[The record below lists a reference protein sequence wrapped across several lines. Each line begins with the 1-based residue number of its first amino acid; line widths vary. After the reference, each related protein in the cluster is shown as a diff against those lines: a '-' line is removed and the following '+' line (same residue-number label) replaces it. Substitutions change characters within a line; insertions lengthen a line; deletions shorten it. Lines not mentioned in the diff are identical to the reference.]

1 MAKYKRAFF
10 REGDRYIFL
19 TGAAPRGF
27 AGVLGITWEGPLN
40 QLAET
45 ARPLDQ
51 LAKLEQVEPAAV
63 PLAWWEGFRKATGLL
78 AERKEPTPPQPKQE
92 PPQPKQEPPQP
103 KQEPPQPKVEDWT
116 LPASIG
122 VGALIGLLVLKWLS

>member
-10 REGDRYIFL
+10 REGDRYVFL

-27 AGVLGITWEGPLN
+27 TGVLGITWEGPLD

-51 LAKLEQVEPAAV
+51 LAKLEQIEPAAV
-63 PLAWWEGFRKATGLL
+63 PLAWWEGLRKASGLL
-78 AERKEPTPPQPKQE
+78 AERKTPAAPPATPPAA
-92 PPQPKQEPPQP
+92 PPVPRVK
-103 KQEPPQPKVEDWT
+103 EDWT
-116 LPASIG
+116 FVVA
-122 VGALIGLLVLKWLS
+122 VVIGLIIGFLTLRWIP

>member
-10 REGDRYIFL
+10 REGNHYIFL

-27 AGVLGITWEGPLN
+27 AGVLGITWEGLLD

-51 LAKLEQVEPAAV
+51 LVKLEQVEPAAV
-63 PLAWWEGFRKATGLL
+63 PLAWWEGFRKASGLL
-78 AERKEPTPPQPKQE
+78 AERKEPPQPKQE
-92 PPQPKQEPPQP
+92 PTPPKQEPKQEPP
-103 KQEPPQPKVEDWT
+103 KPKVEDWT

>member
-27 AGVLGITWEGPLN
+27 AGVLGITWEGPLD
-40 QLAET
+40 QLTET

-51 LAKLEQVEPAAV
+51 LAKLEQVEPETI
-63 PLAWWEGFRKATGLL
+63 PLAWWEGFRKTSGLL
-78 AERKEPTPPQPKQE
+78 AERKTPPAAPLAA
-92 PPQPKQEPPQP
+92 PPAAPRVKEG
-103 KQEPPQPKVEDWT
+103 WT
-116 LPASIG
+116 LIAAVVIG
-122 VGALIGLLVLKWLS
+122 VIVGFLTLRWIP

>member
-10 REGDRYIFL
+10 REGDCYIFL

-27 AGVLGITWEGPLN
+27 AGVLGITWEGPLD

-51 LAKLEQVEPAAV
+51 LAKLEPVEPAAV
-63 PLAWWEGFRKATGLL
+63 PLVWWEGFRKATGLL
-78 AERKEPTPPQPKQE
+78 VERKEPTPTPPPTSPPTLTPQPM
-92 PPQPKQEPPQP
+92 
-103 KQEPPQPKVEDWT
+103 VEDWT
-116 LPASIG
+116 LPASVG
-122 VGALIGLLVLKWLS
+122 VGTLIGLLMLKWLS

>member
-1 MAKYKRAFF
+1 MAKYKRTFF
-10 REGDRYIFL
+10 RDGDRYVFL

-27 AGVLGITWEGPLN
+27 AGVLGITWEGPLD

-51 LAKLEQVEPAAV
+51 LTKLEQVEPAAV

-78 AERKEPTPPQPKQE
+78 VERKEPTPPKQEPTPPKQEPKQE
-92 PPQPKQEPPQP
+92 PPK
-103 KQEPPQPKVEDWT
+103 PKVEDWT